1 MGEIGV
7 IWLRNG
13 EIKGFIGKI
22 GNRFGEMLN
31 ISPKSSKMIFSWK
44 NKPLS
49 SKLIR
54 KLGKDK
60 HFLKE

>member
-13 EIKGFIGKI
+13 EIKGFIGII
-22 GNRFGEMLN
+22 GDTFGEMLN
-31 ISPKSSKMIFSWK
+31 NSPKSSKIIFSWK

-49 SKLIR
+49 SKLIG

-60 HFLKE
+60 NFLKE